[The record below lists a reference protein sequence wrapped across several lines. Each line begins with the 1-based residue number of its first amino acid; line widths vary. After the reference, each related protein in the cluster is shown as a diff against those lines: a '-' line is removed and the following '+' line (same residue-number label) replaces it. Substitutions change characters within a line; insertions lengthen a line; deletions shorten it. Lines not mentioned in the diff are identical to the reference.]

1 MTKFIIIERIRVYIP
16 SLNKDSI
23 VIDNSFIIDEII
35 LIFNDVLLLPSA

>member
-1 MTKFIIIERIRVYIP
+1 MTKFIIIDSINVYIP
-16 SLNKDSI
+16 SLKKDNI